1 MTSPCVD
8 CGQTDR
14 PLDRRIGGWT
24 ICRRCTRRRH
34 HHPSPCPSCDDV
46 RVLAFPQQG
55 QAVCADCAGEPSPF
69 ACPSCKEES
78 HPYGQQCS
86 RCTLRARATELLT
99 DPATNQINEQLRP
112 LLDTW
117 VASHDPRTQIRWLSH
132 APLSTELLERM
143 ARGEVPISHET
154 FRELPA
160 AKPYDYLRNLLV
172 AVEILEPWEPH
183 IDRFTSWFEDQI
195 IPTVSPGYVHAIRS
209 FTRWH
214 IVRRLQRHARR
225 GTLTQAAANSA
236 RIRVRAAIE
245 FCDLLASRGVAL
257 ENATQADLDEFIAAT
272 PGYNRAK
279 TVVSFVAWVRK
290 SRINTELSTPGDPW
304 PHATVT
310 IGADQLWSDV
320 ERLLHGDQYSSHL
333 RLAGLFTLLFA
344 QPLNRIVAMT
354 TRQVHLADGG
364 VFVTFATDAIQMPPI
379 LDDLVRE
386 CLDYRAIPS
395 AVGRDPGWLFPGSQ
409 PGRHLV
415 TEVFRRD
422 LNAIGIKP
430 HESRK
435 AALFHLAATIPA
447 PILAGLLGVT
457 DRNAATWAELAA
469 RGWNSY
475 IRDRVGI

>member
-214 IVRRLQRHARR
+214 IVRGLQRHARR
-225 GTLTQAAANSA
+225 GTLTQAAAFYTLVYDEPVL
-236 RIRVRAAIE
+236 RP
-245 FCDLLASRGVAL
+245 SRFPRCR
-257 ENATQADLDEFIAAT
+257 T
-272 PGYNRAK
+272 
-279 TVVSFVAWVRK
+279 
-290 SRINTELSTPGDPW
+290 
-304 PHATVT
+304 
-310 IGADQLWSDV
+310 
-320 ERLLHGDQYSSHL
+320 
-333 RLAGLFTLLFA
+333 
-344 QPLNRIVAMT
+344 
-354 TRQVHLADGG
+354 
-364 VFVTFATDAIQMPPI
+364 
-379 LDDLVRE
+379 RE
-386 CLDYRAIPS
+386 CH
-395 AVGRDPGWLFPGSQ
+395 
-409 PGRHLV
+409 PGR
-415 TEVFRRD
+415 
-422 LNAIGIKP
+422 P
-430 HESRK
+430 
-435 AALFHLAATIPA
+435 
-447 PILAGLLGVT
+447 
-457 DRNAATWAELAA
+457 
-469 RGWNSY
+469 
-475 IRDRVGI
+475 